1 MSLPAPTPTRTF
13 DDGAVLRTAAPG
25 DEVGI
30 LAAIQALAD
39 YEREPDA
46 VRTTV
51 ADLTA
56 SLFGE
61 DPKVFAHVIE
71 REGEIRAIAVWFL
84 TFSTWTGRHG
94 IWLEDLFV
102 NDADRGRGYGSA
114 LLATLAAVAVER
126 GYPRLEWTVLDWN
139 APAVGFYRAIGA
151 EAMSEWTTQRM
162 DGDALAALA
171 RR

>member
-1 MSLPAPTPTRTF
+1 M
-13 DDGAVLRTAAPG
+13 LRAAAPG
-25 DEVGI
+25 DEPGI
-30 LAAIQALAD
+30 LAAIHALAV

-56 SLFGE
+56 TLFGD
-61 DPKVFAHVIE
+61 DPKAFAHVIE
-71 REGEIRAIAVWFL
+71 RDGEIRAIAVWFL

-102 NDADRGRGYGSA
+102 DETDRGRGYGSA
-114 LLATLAAVAVER
+114 LLGSLAAVALER

-139 APAVGFYRAIGA
+139 APAVGFYRSIGA
-151 EAMSEWTTQRM
+151 EAMDEWTTQRM
-162 DGDALAALA
+162 SGDALTDLA
-171 RR
+171 SR

>member
-1 MSLPAPTPTRTF
+1 MSLPAPTPTRTL

-25 DEVGI
+25 DEAGI

-56 SLFGE
+56 SLFGD

-151 EAMSEWTTQRM
+151 EPMSEWTTQRM